1 MSELNPKIIRHTLDS
16 GLEIEASP
24 LSMLTYQAIRAAA
37 FEKFPDPD
45 GAAYR
50 LPIENAAIEGDTRPP
65 EDNPEYVILL
75 DKARTDRAWYIT
87 NAVLEI
93 ACGFEDRKQE
103 LINQFAAQRKRIA
116 KFAALPSD
124 EWEATL
130 RHCIFINDLEPRLIL
145 DAVLGQVPLTQ
156 DEVSDG
162 LGRYFRIVIQ
172 GQAAIKLAG

>member
-1 MSELNPKIIRHTLDS
+1 MDELNPKIIRHTLDS

-45 GAAYR
+45 GTTYR

-65 EDNPEYVILL
+65 EDNPEYVVLL

-87 NAVLEI
+87 NAILEI
-93 ACGFEDRKQE
+93 ACGFEERRQE
-103 LINQFAAQRKRIA
+103 LIERFAAQRKRIA
-116 KFAALPSD
+116 KYAELPKD

-130 RHCIFINDLEPRLIL
+130 RHCIFVNDLEPRLIL

-156 DEVSDG
+156 DEVGDG
-162 LGRYFRIVIQ
+162 LKRYFRIVIQ
-172 GQAAIKLAG
+172 GQAVARLVG